1 MAFNDL
7 LNQTI
12 TLYPKASIDAYG
24 RRQVGTGVSH
34 PARVQET
41 TAAKLLPNGETINID
56 AVVYLKSS
64 VSVEHGDKIT
74 YDGNDYKVFS
84 RNTSVDG
91 AGTTHHIKLEIT
103 KWQE

>member
-12 TLYPKASIDAYG
+12 TLYPKATIDAYG
-24 RRQVGTGVSH
+24 RRQVGAGVSH

-41 TAAKLLPNGETINID
+41 TKAVLLASGETVNID
-56 AVVYLKSS
+56 AIVFLKST

-74 YDGNDYKVFS
+74 YDGNDYKVFR

-91 AGTTHHIKLEIT
+91 SGDTHHIKLEIT